1 MKVRVK
7 YLAVINAVTG
17 KYDEEIEVNEGETI
31 AGLVEILTNI
41 YGQRFRNVV
50 YTFGGARRYFV
61 NFYCNGQPA
70 LSETVLNQDDE
81 VILLLALGGG

>member
-7 YLAVINAVTG
+7 YLAVINSVTG

-31 AGLVEILTNI
+31 AGLVERLANI
-41 YGQRFRNVV
+41 YGQRFRDVV
-50 YTFGGARRYFV
+50 YTCGGPRRYFV
-61 NFYCNGQPA
+61 NFYHNGRLAPPEA
-70 LSETVLNQDDE
+70 ILNPGDE